1 MRINKAKKGST
12 MIELIVVGAL
22 MAAAS
27 VFVLSQYIT
36 NRDYKA
42 GVKEAT
48 LANELLNEA
57 LMLHPANSM
66 IKPFLYPLSSSQETD
81 RNDAIVREGFDSI
94 PSTDIKIVLNKYF
107 KNEINAHK
115 KAITFTPNGQFLGLS
130 TEVTSK
136 DTCSGLISDIRSTS
150 WQRITIN
157 GTTVQ
162 IQGAQAQDLA
172 TLCSDNATETY
183 TYTLQYCYETAAL
196 PCT

>member
-1 MRINKAKKGST
+1 
-12 MIELIVVGAL
+12 MIELIVVGSL
-22 MAAAS
+22 MASAS

-42 GVKEAT
+42 GAKEAT

-66 IKPFLYPLSSSQETD
+66 IKPFLYPLSSSQEDD
-81 RNDAIVREGFDSI
+81 RNDAIIREGFDSI
-94 PSTDIKIVLNKYF
+94 PSTDLKIILNKYF
-107 KNEINAHK
+107 KGEINAHK
-115 KAITFTPNGQFLGLS
+115 KAITFTPNGQFLGLN

-150 WQRITIN
+150 WQQITIN
-157 GTTVQ
+157 GATVQ
-162 IQGAQAQDLA
+162 IQGAKAQELA
-172 TLCSDNATETY
+172 NLCSDNATETY
-183 TYTLQYCYETAAL
+183 SYSLQYCYETAAL